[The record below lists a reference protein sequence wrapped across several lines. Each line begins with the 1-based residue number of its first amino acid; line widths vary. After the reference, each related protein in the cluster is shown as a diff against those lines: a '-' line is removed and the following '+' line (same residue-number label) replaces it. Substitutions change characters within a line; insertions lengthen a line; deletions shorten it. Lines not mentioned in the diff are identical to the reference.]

1 MQGRAEMEESM
12 TGHRRWSGGKGRD
25 VTGFLVELAE
35 EAKAEDYSLLWW
47 KEVGPYKEKK
57 GKWKTETGIGQTQV
71 AKG

>member
-25 VTGFLVELAE
+25 VTGF
-35 EAKAEDYSLLWW
+35 WW